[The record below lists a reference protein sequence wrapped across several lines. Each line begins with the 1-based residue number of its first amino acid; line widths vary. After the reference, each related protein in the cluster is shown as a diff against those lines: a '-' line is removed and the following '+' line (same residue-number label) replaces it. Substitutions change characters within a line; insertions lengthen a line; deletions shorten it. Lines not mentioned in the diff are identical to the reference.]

1 MKTKQFIFL
10 FFISLCLISC
20 SNKPNGRYEF
30 IASDGEVRF
39 IDIISDTT
47 AILGITGKESLVCK
61 YRIEKNYIFFK
72 NKLSDEGIFEI
83 VKEGLKN
90 PSGDLYLKKSDSNVV
105 TNASKKDSVVS
116 DGDTLVM
123 EPIDSVTNTETKF
136 DGKYRI
142 EYNNRDGSTSYN
154 DSKGYGT
161 LFCNT
166 DSKGISFNLSMNF
179 IEREGKIATYKISLS
194 GLGDFNP
201 SKITFKTPSG
211 KKIERKVCIFAMN
224 PDDNVSI
231 SYYVNLSTSNEN
243 IQSQDNTDPTQL
255 LEFLKTNM
263 IEKIMIEDTDT
274 KKWAVQ
280 GVSNPNY
287 FIEYFSAVQAFSLN
301 QQEKI

>member
-10 FFISLCLISC
+10 FFISFCLISC

-30 IASDGEVRF
+30 VTSDGEVRF

-83 VKEGLKN
+83 LKEGLKN
-90 PSGDLYLKKSDSNVV
+90 PGGDLYVKKSDSNVV
-105 TNASKKDSVVS
+105 TNTSKKDSVVVPV
-116 DGDTLVM
+116 DTVPL
-123 EPIDSVTNTETKF
+123 DSNAVVTRPNF

-142 EYNNRDGSTSYN
+142 EYNNQERTTSYL
-154 DSKGYGT
+154 DSKGSGA
-161 LFCNT
+161 LFCQT
-166 DSKGISFNLSMNF
+166 DSKGINF
-179 IEREGKIATYKISLS
+179 FLIMTFLEREGKIVTKSIFLS
-194 GLGDFNP
+194 CEKNFNP
-201 SKITFKTPSG
+201 SKITFKTPTG
-211 KKIERKVCIFAMN
+211 KKIEWKVCMLAMN
-224 PDDNVSI
+224 PDDNISI
-231 SYYVNLSTSNEN
+231 SYYLNLSTDDVNH
-243 IQSQDNTDPTQL
+243 QDSEDPTRL
-255 LEFLKTNM
+255 LEFLKNNK